1 MLAVRD
7 PKESPSIVAD
17 LTLQKKYVR
26 YLLVVDTNNADR
38 PIRIVT
44 LLDFTRYQEFKYVN
58 IEKILDYYR
67 D

>member
-7 PKESPSIVAD
+7 SKESPSIAAD
-17 LTLQKKYVR
+17 LTLQKYVR